1 MVPLFC
7 LAFRLVGAS
16 SPLTK
21 LAWFPLGFSLGILSL
36 EKWGITNVGVKENV
50 MNLIKKQRE
59 NRYRLGE
66 LFLETGIVDV
76 SAVSEGLA
84 IAKRT
89 SFPIGRVLVMT
100 GWVDD
105 HDIKCALELQNLLRE
120 GTIDNSLAKDL
131 LRYSHTNKVD
141 ISESFRLN
149 GLSRNSDTPQS
160 RLSRLLLASGVL
172 DEARLAQANRE
183 SERHG
188 VTLGAAMVMLQFI
201 TAKTLE
207 GCLNLQ
213 IMIRDNKVTFPEA
226 LKYAKEMHDRQVS
239 LREVLGDNGKFFRAN
254 SAMPRLGEL
263 LVSAQLTGHKEVLA
277 ACEIGT
283 EEDENI
289 GRVMLQRGY
298 INESLLEAALKL
310 QRMVASRVITFRR
323 AVKLIRLVARLGATV
338 EDIVSESQNL
348 DRVFALLRRAEIVHE
363 RLVRDVACE
372 IIDYEDTVA
381 EAMLAKGFINPI
393 HARLGLALLEKIDNR
408 EISEAKATFL
418 LHHCCRY
425 PGEEMAMYAR
435 INWAELKRLSL
446 GHDLLS

>member
-1 MVPLFC
+1 
-7 LAFRLVGAS
+7 
-16 SPLTK
+16 
-21 LAWFPLGFSLGILSL
+21 
-36 EKWGITNVGVKENV
+36 